1 MGKLCECG
9 CGDPVNNLSARFIRG
24 HHNRSQEI
32 KEQKKKTN
40 LQRWGTEY
48 ASQSSEAK
56 EKSRQTCLKKYG

>member
-32 KEQKKKTN
+32 KEQKRKQIYKDGERNMLASLLRQKK
-40 LQRWGTEY
+40 RVD
-48 ASQSSEAK
+48 
-56 EKSRQTCLKKYG
+56 RHV